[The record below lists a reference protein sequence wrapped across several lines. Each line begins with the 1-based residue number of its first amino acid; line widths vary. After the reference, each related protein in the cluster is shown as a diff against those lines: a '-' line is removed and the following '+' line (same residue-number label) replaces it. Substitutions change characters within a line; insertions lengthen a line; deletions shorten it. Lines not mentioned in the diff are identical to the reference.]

1 MATRYTFKTEFL
13 ENIIESLQCFKCK
26 DVPGFDEKQKN
37 RYNCIDN
44 SHQVCEKCK
53 DLGKCACGSLFSN
66 NPNPIARQILKDML
80 VYCPHYKRGC
90 RETFARSED
99 LNYHQQGCVFRQVYC
114 PILHCE
120 SKEKLQGRV
129 MFKDVI
135 DHLKQH
141 TSRNLG
147 NFSFNDAKQIN
158 YVAKVWTKRIG
169 PTCYWAWQKVQ
180 IKIANGTIFFLAGKA
195 VNKLA
200 YFWLYSLL
208 SPLETKNYAYTIS
221 ITDKNEAKFTFR
233 DKVKALDEAADDII
247 DKQYVFVIG
256 TEIIKEIVTVDGKLA
271 IQVTIHDLKEEAKD
285 EDVESGVEDEPE

>member
-90 RETFARSED
+90 RETFAQFED
-99 LNYHQQGCVFRQVYC
+99 LNYHQKGCVFRKVYC
-114 PILHCE
+114 PILHCK
-120 SKEKLQGRV
+120 SKEKSQGKV

-141 TSRNLG
+141 YSGNLG
-147 NFSFNDAKQIN
+147 NFSLNDAENNK
-158 YVAKVWTKRIG
+158 YVANIG
-169 PTCYWAWQKVQ
+169 TSRLTHNSYWQKTH
-180 IKIANGTIFFLAGKA
+180 IKISDGTIFFLVGKV
-195 VNKLA
+195 VNKSA
-200 YFWLYSLL
+200 HFWLYSLL
-208 SPLETKNYAYTIS
+208 SPLETKNYAYTVS
-221 ITDKNEAKFTFR
+221 IKGKDEAKFTFR
-233 DKVKALDEAADDII
+233 DNVKPLDVGANEII

-256 TEIIKEIVTVDGKLA
+256 TEIMKEMRMEDNKLPIEIT
-271 IQVTIHDLKEEAKD
+271 IQALKEEVKD
-285 EDVESGVEDEPE
+285 EDIESGVEDEP